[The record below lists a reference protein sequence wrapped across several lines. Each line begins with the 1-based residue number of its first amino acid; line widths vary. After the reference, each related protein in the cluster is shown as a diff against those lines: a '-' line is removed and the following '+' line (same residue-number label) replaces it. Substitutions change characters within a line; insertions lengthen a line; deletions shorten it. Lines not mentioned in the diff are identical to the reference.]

1 MGRSEF
7 EFIAS
12 IQQRAV
18 IRPPVVVGIGDDAAV
33 LDPSRH
39 PQVVTTDMLMEG
51 VDFLWPQASAE
62 QIGRKA
68 LGVNLSDIAAMGC
81 VPTAAFVSLALPR
94 ARGREFADQLYQGL
108 FALAEE
114 FGVTIAGGDT
124 NTWDGPLVINVTV
137 LGTPIFEQPVLRSG
151 ARPGDRILVTGAL
164 GGSLLGRHLAVRPR
178 LAEIRAIRDRVE
190 VHSLIDVSDGF
201 AADLHHVLAASGC
214 GAEIDAARLPIHP
227 DAKRMADGR
236 SPLEHA
242 LGDGEDFELI
252 LTTDRGSAELLLS
265 TWTHPTP
272 LTDVGCCTEQP
283 GCRLRHPDGS
293 LTELPPLGW
302 THAVETP

>member
-7 EFIAS
+7 EFIAAL
-12 IQQRAV
+12 QQRAE
-18 IRPPVVVGIGDDAAV
+18 IRPPVALGIGDDAAV
-33 LDPSRH
+33 MHPTAY

-62 QIGRKA
+62 LIGRKA
-68 LGVNLSDIAAMGC
+68 LAVNLSDIAAMGC
-81 VPTAAFVSLALPR
+81 VPTAAFVSVALPR
-94 ARGREFADQLYQGL
+94 ARGRVFADALYDGL

-114 FGVTIAGGDT
+114 TQVTIAGGDT

-137 LGTPIFEQPVLRSG
+137 LGTPIGTQPVLRSG

-164 GGSLLGRHLAVRPR
+164 GGSLLGRHLTFTPR
-178 LAEIRAIRDRVE
+178 LQEIRAIRDRIE

-201 AADLHHVLAASGC
+201 AADLHHLLIASGC
-214 GAEIDAARLPIHP
+214 GADLDAARIPIHP
-227 DAKRMADGR
+227 DARRMADQL

-265 TWTHPTP
+265 TWIHSTP
-272 LTDVGCCTEQP
+272 LTDVGVCTAEP
-283 GCRLRHPDGS
+283 GCRLHHPDGTQ
-293 LTELPPLGW
+293 TELLPLGW
-302 THAVETP
+302 THAVE